1 MSCAA
6 DGAAAPVT
14 GRRVLLIALPVV
26 LSNAT
31 VPLQGA
37 VDTAVIGSLGSA
49 VYLAGVGLGAQMFAL
64 LFSSFNFLQTATSG
78 LSAQALGA
86 RDPARALDTLA
97 RALSVALA
105 LAAAMILLRGPLRLA
120 GLALFEGSAQ
130 AEALAGVYFDI
141 RILGAPAELAN
152 YALLGWFAGQEMT
165 RRLFQHQLVVSL
177 SNIALNLT
185 LVLGLGM
192 DVDGVALG
200 TVLASYLGLA
210 YGLWLARARAAAIA
224 PRGWRPDLSRILH
237 RDALGALFTLNRDI
251 FARTLLLTGAFAWMT
266 RLGSLQGDAA
276 LAANVALWQF
286 FIVSAYALDGFAI
299 AAETLVGQAFGARD
313 PAALRRAVVVSSLWS
328 GALALAA
335 SAALLA
341 FSGPLIDLLTT
352 APEVRALAR
361 FYAPWAALTPAVGFA
376 AFQLDGVF
384 IGAAAGRAM
393 RDAMI
398 LAAAVY
404 YPGAWLAAAAFGNH
418 GVWGALHAFLL
429 LRALALLARYPALE
443 RRASAGPPHH
453 A

>member
-1 MSCAA
+1 MNRAA
-6 DGAAAPVT
+6 SPVS

-37 VDTAVIGSLGSA
+37 VDTAVIGSLGSE

-86 RDPARALDTLA
+86 RDPGRVLDTLA
-97 RALSVALA
+97 RALTVALA
-105 LAAAMILLRGPLRLA
+105 LAAVMMLARGPLRVA

-185 LVLGLGM
+185 LVLGFGM

-200 TVLASYLGLA
+200 TVLAAYLGLA
-210 YGLWLARARAAAIA
+210 YGLWLARGRAGVIA
-224 PRGWRPDLSRILH
+224 PPGWRADPARILR
-237 RDALGALFTLNRDI
+237 RDALAALFALNRDI
-251 FARTLLLTGAFAWMT
+251 FTRTLLLTGAFAWMT
-266 RLGSLQGDAA
+266 RLGSMQGDAA
-276 LAANVALWQF
+276 LAANVVLWQF
-286 FIVSAYALDGFAI
+286 FIVTAYALDGFAI
-299 AAETLVGQAFGARD
+299 AAESLVGQAFGARD
-313 PAALRRAVVVSSLWS
+313 AAAFRRAAIVSSLWS

-335 SAALLA
+335 SALLLA
-341 FSGPLIDLLTT
+341 LSGPLIDLMTT

-361 FYAPWAALTPAVGFA
+361 IYAPWAALTPAMGFL
-376 AFQLDGVF
+376 AFQLDGIF

-393 RDAMI
+393 RDAM
-398 LAAAVY
+398 LFAAALY
-404 YPGAWLAAAAFGNH
+404 YPGAWFAAAAFGNH
-418 GVWGALHAFLL
+418 GVWGALIAFLL
-429 LRALALLARYPALE
+429 LRAAALLALYPALE
-443 RRASAGPPHH
+443 RRAAG

>member
-1 MSCAA
+1 MS
-6 DGAAAPVT
+6 GRAAPGAGAIT

-37 VDTAVIGSLGSA
+37 VDTAVIGNLGSA
-49 VYLAGVGLGAQMFAL
+49 VYLAGVGLGAQLFAV

-86 RDPARALDTLA
+86 RDPGRVLDTLA
-97 RALSVALA
+97 RALALALA
-105 LAAAMILLRGPLRLA
+105 LAAAMIVLRGPLRLA
-120 GLALFEGSAQ
+120 GLALFEGSPE
-130 AEALAGVYFDI
+130 AEALAAVYFDI

-152 YALLGWFAGQEMT
+152 DALLGWFAGQEMT

-185 LVLGLGM
+185 LVLGFGM

-210 YGLWLARARAAAIA
+210 YGLWLARARAGAIA
-224 PRGWRPDLSRILH
+224 PPRWRADPSRIL
-237 RDALGALFTLNRDI
+237 RREALTALFALNRDI

-266 RLGSLQGDAA
+266 RLGSMQGDAA

-299 AAETLVGQAFGARD
+299 AAETLVGQAVGARD
-313 PAALRRAVVVSSLWS
+313 AAAFRRAAIVSSLWS

-361 FYAPWAALTPAVGFA
+361 VYAPWAALTPAAGFA

-398 LAAAVY
+398 LAAAAY

-418 GVWGALHAFLL
+418 GVWGALIAFLL

-443 RRASAGPPHH
+443 RRVGAPA

>member
-1 MSCAA
+1 MK
-6 DGAAAPVT
+6 AAPVT

-37 VDTAVIGSLGSA
+37 VDTAVIGSLGSE
-49 VYLAGVGLGAQMFAL
+49 VYLAGVGLGAQLFAL
-64 LFSSFNFLQTATSG
+64 LFASFNFLQTATSG

-86 RDPARALDTLA
+86 RDPGRVLDTLA
-97 RALSVALA
+97 RALVVALA
-105 LAAAMILLRGPLRLA
+105 LAAAMILARGPLRLA

-177 SNIALNLT
+177 ANIALNLT
-185 LVLGLGM
+185 FVLGLGM

-200 TVLASYLGLA
+200 TALAAYLGLG
-210 YGLWLARARAAAIA
+210 YGLWLARGRARTIA
-224 PRGWRPDLSRILH
+224 PPDWRPQAARVLRRESLR
-237 RDALGALFTLNRDI
+237 ALFTLNRDLFI
-251 FARTLLLTGAFAWMT
+251 RTLLLTGAFAWMT
-266 RLGSLQGDAA
+266 RLGSMQGDAV
-276 LAANVALWQF
+276 LAANVVLWQF

-299 AAETLVGQAFGARD
+299 AAETLTGQAFGARD
-313 PAALRRAVVVSSLWS
+313 RLAFRQAAAMSSLWS

-335 SAALLA
+335 SLALLA
-341 FSGPLIDLLTT
+341 LSGPLIDLMTT
-352 APEVRALAR
+352 APEVRSLAR
-361 FYAPWAALTPAVGFA
+361 VYAPWAALTPAVGFA

-384 IGAAAGRAM
+384 IGASAGRAM
-393 RDAMI
+393 RDAMLLSAGI
-398 LAAAVY
+398 YFPLAWA
-404 YPGAWLAAAAFGNH
+404 AAAAFGNH

-429 LRALALLARYPALE
+429 LRAAALLAQYPALE
-443 RRASAGPPHH
+443 RRAAQGWTPRAG
-453 A
+453 